1 MQGDDADE
9 VFVFSNL
16 RLLLS
21 ASTSSES
28 EERFEWGRSLT
39 LEDRMDPDSDQGH
52 SDCLE
57 DGEHGFIDEEHDAL
71 ELSGSVFSDIGD
83 EIVQEH
89 TSPVNFEFDTEYFHG
104 PSESSHSEFQGDAY
118 EQGGEHTTSEEEEP
132 TTHPPGGGGRG
143 RSGRPKGSGRGKS
156 SNFRG
161 KGAKRGSTDQ
171 GRGAKRGRSDQAIS
185 PRRRQRVVPSRL
197 LE

>member
-1 MQGDDADE
+1 
-9 VFVFSNL
+9 
-16 RLLLS
+16 
-21 ASTSSES
+21 
-28 EERFEWGRSLT
+28 
-39 LEDRMDPDSDQGH
+39 MDPDSDQGH

-57 DGEHGFIDEEHDAL
+57 DGEHGFIDEECDAS

-104 PSESSHSEFQGDAY
+104 PSESSPSEFQGDAY

-161 KGAKRGSTDQ
+161 KSSNFRGN
-171 GRGAKRGRSDQAIS
+171 GG
-185 PRRRQRVVPSRL
+185 
-197 LE
+197 